1 MRAAACLC
9 RSILRGTEKSVP
21 RSDRAYKAP
30 GDPGKQYQRL
40 ATATVVVTAATAA
53 EAGQKQDQI
62 SHSQQ
67 SLPPQPLLLPSSP
80 QPLLLPQ
87 PPPQNSNR
95 MIQMQLLPK
104 IPLPQWLWPQE
115 LLQPQFVAVKSL
127 IFSASTFYLCSIV
140 CGGACQCFRKRL
152 AIISGYSKI

>member
-53 EAGQKQDQI
+53 EAGQKQDPDQPFTAVI
-62 SHSQQ
+62 AAAAIVVAQQ
-67 SLPPQPLLLPSSP
+67 SA
-80 QPLLLPQ
+80 
-87 PPPQNSNR
+87 
-95 MIQMQLLPK
+95 
-104 IPLPQWLWPQE
+104 
-115 LLQPQFVAVKSL
+115 AVVVTAAGDPYNKPV
-127 IFSASTFYLCSIV
+127 FSESE
-140 CGGACQCFRKRL
+140 CGWK
-152 AIISGYSKI
+152 

>member
-53 EAGQKQDQI
+53 EAGQKQD
-62 SHSQQ
+62 
-67 SLPPQPLLLPSSP
+67 PDQPAEDTVTTVVIAAGIIAAAICSS
-80 QPLLLPQ
+80 
-87 PPPQNSNR
+87 
-95 MIQMQLLPK
+95 
-104 IPLPQWLWPQE
+104 
-115 LLQPQFVAVKSL
+115 
-127 IFSASTFYLCSIV
+127 
-140 CGGACQCFRKRL
+140 
-152 AIISGYSKI
+152 

>member
-53 EAGQKQDQI
+53 EAGQKQDPDAAVAEDTVTTVVI
-62 SHSQQ
+62 AAGIIAAAIC
-67 SLPPQPLLLPSSP
+67 SS
-80 QPLLLPQ
+80 
-87 PPPQNSNR
+87 
-95 MIQMQLLPK
+95 
-104 IPLPQWLWPQE
+104 
-115 LLQPQFVAVKSL
+115 
-127 IFSASTFYLCSIV
+127 
-140 CGGACQCFRKRL
+140 
-152 AIISGYSKI
+152 

>member
-53 EAGQKQDQI
+53 EAGQKQD
-62 SHSQQ
+62 
-67 SLPPQPLLLPSSP
+67 PDQPFTAVIAAAAIVVA
-80 QPLLLPQ
+80 QQ

-104 IPLPQWLWPQE
+104 IPLPQLLLPQE

-152 AIISGYSKI
+152 AIISGYSNI

>member
-53 EAGQKQDQI
+53 EQQQDDPDAAVVI
-62 SHSQQ
+62 VAEHIYC
-67 SLPPQPLLLPSSP
+67 LSP
-80 QPLLLPQ
+80 
-87 PPPQNSNR
+87 R
-95 MIQMQLLPK
+95 IK
-104 IPLPQWLWPQE
+104 
-115 LLQPQFVAVKSL
+115 FR
-127 IFSASTFYLCSIV
+127 STV
-140 CGGACQCFRKRL
+140 RRGGLTTR
-152 AIISGYSKI
+152 

>member
-53 EAGQKQDQI
+53 EAGQKQD
-62 SHSQQ
+62 
-67 SLPPQPLLLPSSP
+67 PDQPFTAVIEELALFT
-80 QPLLLPQ
+80 QDIPQ
-87 PPPQNSNR
+87 PPQQQRSR

-104 IPLPQWLWPQE
+104 IPLPQLLLPQE

>member
-53 EAGQKQDQI
+53 EQQQDD
-62 SHSQQ
+62 
-67 SLPPQPLLLPSSP
+67 PDAAVAEDTVPQLLL
-80 QPLLLPQ
+80 
-87 PPPQNSNR
+87 
-95 MIQMQLLPK
+95 
-104 IPLPQWLWPQE
+104 PQE

>member
-53 EAGQKQDQI
+53 EQQQDDPDAAVAEDTVTTVVIAAGI
-62 SHSQQ
+62 
-67 SLPPQPLLLPSSP
+67 
-80 QPLLLPQ
+80 
-87 PPPQNSNR
+87 
-95 MIQMQLLPK
+95 IAAA
-104 IPLPQWLWPQE
+104 I
-115 LLQPQFVAVKSL
+115 
-127 IFSASTFYLCSIV
+127 
-140 CGGACQCFRKRL
+140 ACQCFRKRL

>member
-53 EAGQKQDQI
+53 EAGQKQDPDQA
-62 SHSQQ
+62 
-67 SLPPQPLLLPSSP
+67 
-80 QPLLLPQ
+80 
-87 PPPQNSNR
+87 
-95 MIQMQLLPK
+95 
-104 IPLPQWLWPQE
+104 
-115 LLQPQFVAVKSL
+115 VAVVAAASVIKA
-127 IFSASTFYLCSIV
+127 SAATSAAAQQNQNCLLYTSD
-140 CGGACQCFRKRL
+140 A
-152 AIISGYSKI
+152 ADD